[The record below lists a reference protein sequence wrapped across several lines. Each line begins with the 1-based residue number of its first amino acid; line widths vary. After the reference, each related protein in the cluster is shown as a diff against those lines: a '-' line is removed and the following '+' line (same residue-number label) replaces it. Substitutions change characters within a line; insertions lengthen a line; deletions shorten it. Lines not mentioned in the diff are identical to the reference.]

1 MFFAMLNEGLFS
13 AGFQSIKSP
22 DHTVINRQTSLYVL
36 KLVVYLFK
44 INQLMISPKER
55 IMDVTFGLFANQG
68 YNSTGINQIISEAKV
83 AKASFYQHFKSK
95 EDLCVAFL
103 NARHTY
109 WFGELNNFINDKK
122 GVKSKVLSSF
132 DFLIHMNSKENFRGC
147 SFLNI
152 LSEIPVDNIKILTV
166 IQEHKKELRNF
177 FSDLIKDNS
186 VSDHA
191 YMLFE
196 SSIIETQM
204 FKSNE
209 LIEKSKKIV
218 SSLIE

>member
-1 MFFAMLNEGLFS
+1 
-13 AGFQSIKSP
+13 
-22 DHTVINRQTSLYVL
+22 
-36 KLVVYLFK
+36 
-44 INQLMISPKER
+44 MISPKER

-109 WFGELNNFINDKK
+109 WFNELNNFITDKK
-122 GVKSKVLSSF
+122 DTKSKILSSF
-132 DFLIHMNSKENFRGC
+132 DYLIYMNSKENFRGC

-152 LSEIPVDNIKILTV
+152 LSEIPSDNLKILNV
-166 IQEHKKELRNF
+166 IQDHKKDLRKF
-177 FSDLIKDNS
+177 FSNFINDETL
-186 VSDHA
+186 SDHI

-196 SSIIETQM
+196 SSLIESQM

-209 LIEKSKKIV
+209 MIEKSKIII
-218 SSLIE
+218 SGLI